1 MVRYSIIVDGRVQGV
16 GFRYFT
22 QMMAMKYNLTGWH
35 KNLYNGKVQ
44 IEVQGLK
51 ENLINFI
58 SAIKKG
64 NNFSRIDNMDL
75 NELSVKDDEKKYRIA
90 Y

>member
-1 MVRYSIIVDGRVQGV
+1 
-16 GFRYFT
+16 
-22 QMMAMKYNLTGWH
+22 MMAMKYNLTGWC

-51 ENLINFI
+51 ENLMNFI

>member
-51 ENLINFI
+51 ENLMNFI

>member
-22 QMMAMKYNLTGWH
+22 QMMAMKYNLTGWC

-51 ENLINFI
+51 ENLMNFI